1 MRLMNKPKIL
11 YVLPT
16 LKKDGAEVQISSVIN
31 NLDKFEIEI
40 FTFDNYENG
49 DSIQKMLGDTV
60 VNSKKGFSNILDLY
74 KLINN
79 NKYEIVHSH
88 LPKADFYVGIV
99 KILKQNFIHLI
110 SVHAQ
115 YGTRTTESKIKYSIF
130 NFFWKFILNRSDG
143 VIAISKKIHNWL
155 VQDRSIDP
163 NLVTTIYYGIKI
175 HNRSKKSFN
184 NKTIGMAARMLPWKG
199 WVEVI
204 NAVEI
209 LKKQNVDF
217 QLIFAGSDDANYKK
231 TLVDLVNKKGIQNQV
246 SFHNHYE
253 LIDEFFSQIDLFLFL
268 SESEGFGLV
277 VLEAIENNI
286 PVICSNIE
294 PLSEFV
300 DNTYETLVVST
311 NSEKIANLTKNILE
325 NEDFR
330 SKVQTKQ
337 KEKIIEKFSINTAS
351 LNHENY
357 YIKLLND

>member
-1 MRLMNKPKIL
+1 MNKPKIL
-11 YVLPT
+11 YVIPT
-16 LKKDGAEVQISSVIN
+16 LKKDGAEVQISNLIN
-31 NLDKFEIEI
+31 NIDKFEIEI
-40 FTFDNYENG
+40 FTFDIYENG
-49 DSIQKMLGDTV
+49 DSIRKMLGDV
-60 VNSKKGFSNILDLY
+60 MVYSKKGFSNIFYLY
-74 KLINN
+74 KVINS
-79 NKYEIVHSH
+79 NKYKIVHSH
-88 LPKADFYVGIV
+88 LPKADFYVGII
-99 KILKQNFIHLI
+99 KLLKRNFLHLI

-115 YGTRTTESKIKYSIF
+115 YGTRTNESRLKYLIF
-130 NFFWKFILNRSDG
+130 NFFWKIILNRSNG
-143 VIAISKKIHNWL
+143 IIAISKKIYKWL
-155 VQDRSIDP
+155 KHERNINP
-163 NLVTTIYYGIKI
+163 NLITTIHYGIKI
-175 HNRSKKSFN
+175 HKRTKKSFK

-199 WVEVI
+199 WVQVI
-204 NAVEI
+204 DTVAI
-209 LKKQNVDF
+209 LKKQNIDF
-217 QLIFAGSDDANYKK
+217 QLLFAGSDDINYKK
-231 TLVDLVNKKGIQNQV
+231 TLVDIVNQRGIEDQV

-268 SESEGFGLV
+268 SESEGFGLI

-300 DNTYETLVVST
+300 DNTYETLVDST